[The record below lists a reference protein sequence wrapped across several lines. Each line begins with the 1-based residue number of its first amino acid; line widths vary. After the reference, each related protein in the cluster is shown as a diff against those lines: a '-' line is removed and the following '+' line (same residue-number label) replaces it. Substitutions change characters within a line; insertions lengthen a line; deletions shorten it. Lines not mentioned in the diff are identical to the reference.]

1 MENNEQKY
9 IELQEHR
16 AMIYLPEKAVEIIV
30 NAKVYIDGKIQKVS
44 LTYDME
50 QIREMFR
57 KADEGYIDDDDRFV
71 LTDKGRA
78 LLEEMEIKRG

>member
-1 MENNEQKY
+1 MENNEQEY

-16 AMIYLPEKAVEIIV
+16 AMIYLPEKAVEITV

-71 LTDKGRA
+71 ITDKGRA

>member
-1 MENNEQKY
+1 MENNEQEY

-71 LTDKGRA
+71 ITDKGRA

>member
-1 MENNEQKY
+1 MENNEQEY

-57 KADEGYIDDDDRFV
+57 KADEGYIDDDDTFV
-71 LTDKGRA
+71 ITDKGLA
-78 LLEEMEIKRG
+78 WLEGQERKGE